1 MNSYYFN
8 NMDFNLFIRYQFEI
22 KLYLKYFYSYFKAL
36 FILLFSQVDQTKFSY
51 YLIKTFI
58 SSEITN
64 SSYINYLYLLEF
76 YIIFNLY

>member
-8 NMDFNLFIRYQFEI
+8 NMDFNLFIRYQFGI

-58 SSEITN
+58 LYEITN